1 MTRGTA
7 NLTCYK
13 VACGGEFTPVSDDTT
28 KALYRCQSCGA
39 ELSQT
44 ATEALA
50 EKDSAVGQLA
60 NRLLENVKVV
70 EQ

>member
-1 MTRGTA
+1 MTAGGA

-13 VACGGEFTPVSDDTT
+13 VTCGGEFAPVSDDTT
-28 KALYRCQSCGA
+28 KALYRCQTCEA

-44 ATEALA
+44 ATESLA

-60 NRLLENVKVV
+60 NRLLEAAGK
-70 EQ
+70 